1 MSEQEATDSIALLKE
16 LARKDG
22 MTLIVIEH
30 NMRIMMNLA
39 DRITVLHLGRIIAEG
54 SPQEVTRDPAAIEA
68 YLGEEST
75 DA

>member
-1 MSEQEATDSIALLKE
+1 
-16 LARKDG
+16 

>member
-1 MSEQEATDSIALLKE
+1 MSEEEATDSISLLKE
-16 LARKDG
+16 LARQDG

-54 SPQEVTRDPAAIEA
+54 SPQEVTHDPAAIEA
-68 YLGEEST
+68 YLGEESA

>member
-1 MSEQEATDSIALLKE
+1 
-16 LARKDG
+16 

-54 SPQEVTRDPAAIEA
+54 SPQEVTHDPAAIEA
-68 YLGEEST
+68 YLGEESA